1 MGLFNSTILE
11 VIIGLIFVYLLLSIM
26 CTAANEWVAALL
38 RRRGKT
44 LEKGLVQLLGGQ
56 RMGPA
61 QAAKTEEAANNTGTS
76 KPEYQAKY
84 QTKYAKPEDA
94 LIRAFYDH
102 PLISS
107 MMHDKNHA
115 TYLSPRNFSATLT
128 DIITGAEK
136 TKLEISDVV
145 AGVNAL
151 PDGEVKRSLL
161 ALLRRAD
168 GNMEKARLAIEG
180 WFNDAMDRV
189 SGWYKRRTQVW
200 TIVIAALLTLAAN
213 ADTIQIAR
221 KLWTDPVLRSAV
233 VEEAKARAQ
242 KPRPTVSVEYKDE
255 DDPTNP
261 TVTRNE
267 GNQVTEKERDL
278 LGQLVGWR
286 SDWRQNLSWLT
297 LLGWL
302 LTILAVSMGA
312 PFWFDMLNKIMNV
325 RFAGKSP
332 DERAKVP
339 EKTDTA
345 VRA

>member
-11 VIIGLIFVYLLLSIM
+11 VIIGVIFVYLLLSIM
-26 CTAANEWVAALL
+26 CTAANEWIAALT
-38 RRRGKT
+38 RRRGET
-44 LEKGLVQLLGGQ
+44 LRRGLSQLLADQPTHGGQ
-56 RMGPA
+56 
-61 QAAKTEEAANNTGTS
+61 AA
-76 KPEYQAKY
+76 
-84 QTKYAKPEDA
+84 DA
-94 LIRAFYDH
+94 LIREFYDH
-102 PLISS
+102 PLIKS
-107 MMHDKNHA
+107 MMHDKNHP

-128 DIITGAEK
+128 DIITGAQQGRLAFNNL
-136 TKLEISDVV
+136 LE
-145 AGVNAL
+145 AVNTL

-161 ALLRRAD
+161 ALLRRSD
-168 GNMEKARLAIEG
+168 EDLDKARFAIEG

-200 TIVIAALLTLAAN
+200 TIVIAAVLTLAAN
-213 ADTIQIAR
+213 ADTIQITR
-221 KLWTDPVLRSAV
+221 KLWTDPVLRAAV

-267 GNQVTEKERDL
+267 GNQLSEKERDL
-278 LGQLVGWR
+278 LGQLVGWH
-286 SDWRQNLSWLT
+286 SGWRDNWSWLT
-297 LLGWL
+297 PLGWL
-302 LTILAVSMGA
+302 LTILAISMGA

-339 EKTDTA
+339 EKTDST